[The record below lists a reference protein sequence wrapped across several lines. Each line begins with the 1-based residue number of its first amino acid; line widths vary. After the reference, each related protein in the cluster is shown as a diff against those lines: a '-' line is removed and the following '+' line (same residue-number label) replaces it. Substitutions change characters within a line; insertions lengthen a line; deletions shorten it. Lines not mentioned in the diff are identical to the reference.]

1 MININRF
8 INNLKCI
15 SMVIVLVLFTSC
27 ELVLNSFD
35 KPVKEF
41 FLENTSTAS
50 INHHVINRETFYNPK
65 TNAVTI
71 SSETDVTIIFYMKN
85 PQSFIFTKDSNI
97 FLTNDRLDP
106 LPTLEQ
112 NLTDKSVLY
121 LKLPKDLLRTFET
134 ESVKEKENKTLDFL
148 IELKHPISNVDFQ
161 SYSFSI
167 DCNSIPPTI
176 FSPVYYQ
183 TDSNYVMAFNMPKK
197 SDVKSIHNDLEKL
210 IINGKKYD
218 ISIAEDGTITFP
230 QTEIISGDVKN
241 VNGIEKLK
249 RNLLLWRITNHFI
262 LILEKI

>member
-50 INHHVINRETFYNPK
+50 INHHVINRETFINPI
-65 TNAVTI
+65 TNAETV

-85 PQSFIFTKDSNI
+85 PQSFIFTDGSNI
-97 FLTNDRLDP
+97 FLTNNRLGP

-176 FSPVYYQ
+176 FF
-183 TDSNYVMAFNMPKK
+183 TC
-197 SDVKSIHNDLEKL
+197 
-210 IINGKKYD
+210 
-218 ISIAEDGTITFP
+218 
-230 QTEIISGDVKN
+230 
-241 VNGIEKLK
+241 
-249 RNLLLWRITNHFI
+249 I
-262 LILEKI
+262 L

>member
-50 INHHVINRETFYNPK
+50 IDHHVINRETFYNPE

-71 SSETDVTIIFYMKN
+71 SSETDVTIIFYIKN

-97 FLTNDRLDP
+97 FLTNNRLDP

-121 LKLPKDLLRTFET
+121 LKLQKDLLRTFET

-176 FSPVYYQ
+176 FF
-183 TDSNYVMAFNMPKK
+183 TC
-197 SDVKSIHNDLEKL
+197 
-210 IINGKKYD
+210 
-218 ISIAEDGTITFP
+218 
-230 QTEIISGDVKN
+230 
-241 VNGIEKLK
+241 
-249 RNLLLWRITNHFI
+249 I
-262 LILEKI
+262 L